1 LGEDVD
7 KLYRET
13 MQEII
18 GNLKIR
24 TEKILKRLREEA
36 KKNRLKLDKR

>member
-24 TEKILKRLREEA
+24 TEKILKILKEEA

>member
-1 LGEDVD
+1 MGEDVD

-24 TEKILKRLREEA
+24 TEKILKILREEA